1 MRCEAFEDRLQQL
14 LDERQLPEEDAALA
28 DHAAAC
34 PTCREVLDAQA
45 GLFDTVRDWSVA
57 NLEVDLVDR
66 VVVRAAAAARPKRR
80 SWWPASWR
88 GGSGR
93 WISVVAA
100 AALIVVAWKTYEH
113 YGASVARQPDP
124 AEKSTEPKSPSGLP
138 DERLALEALPQFG
151 PIEIDRV
158 AEQAAEDLGYS
169 IAWGCHYL
177 HRGRNAVAGVIL
189 NQFPRKAA
197 EPAVRS
203 SSLLGPTAALAIG

>member
-14 LDERQLPEEDAALA
+14 LDERQLPEEDAVLA

-57 NLEVDLVDR
+57 NLEIDLVDR
-66 VVVRAAAAARPKRR
+66 VVVRASGAAQPKRR

-88 GGSGR
+88 GGSAR

-113 YGASVARQPDP
+113 YGTPLTQKPALEKP
-124 AEKSTEPKSPSGLP
+124 AEHNSPSRLP
-138 DERLALEALPQFG
+138 DERLALEALPQFE
-151 PIEIDRV
+151 PFEFDRV
-158 AEQAAEDLGYS
+158 TEQAAEDLGYS

-177 HRGRNAVAGVIL
+177 HRGRSAVTGVLL
-189 NQFPRKAA
+189 NQFPRKGG

-203 SSLLGPTAALAIG
+203 SSLLDRTAAVAIG